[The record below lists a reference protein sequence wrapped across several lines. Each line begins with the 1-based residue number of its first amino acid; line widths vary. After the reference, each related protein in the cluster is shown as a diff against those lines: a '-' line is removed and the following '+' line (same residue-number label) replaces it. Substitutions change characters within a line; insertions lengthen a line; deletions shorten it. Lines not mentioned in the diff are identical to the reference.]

1 MNYDEWPKYG
11 YKHGWCGNPVCHT
24 HNGAPMTREEQIELD
39 EGLDNCIP
47 ILRLYDSIEI
57 RNLAEHA
64 NDVY

>member
-1 MNYDEWPKYG
+1 
-11 YKHGWCGNPVCHT
+11 
-24 HNGAPMTREEQIELD
+24 MTREEQIELD

>member
-1 MNYDEWPKYG
+1 MTREEWIAYG
-11 YKHGWCGNPVCHT
+11 VTKGWCLPERCLT
-24 HNGAPMTREEQIELD
+24 HDGTDMTREEQIELD